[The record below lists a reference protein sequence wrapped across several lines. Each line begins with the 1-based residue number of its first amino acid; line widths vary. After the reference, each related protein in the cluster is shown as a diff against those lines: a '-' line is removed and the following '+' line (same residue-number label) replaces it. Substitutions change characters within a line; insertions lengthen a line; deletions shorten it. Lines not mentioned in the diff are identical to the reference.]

1 MFALLC
7 LQEEQQL
14 PLKKLSNSIEFL
26 KDSQIF
32 CDIFTGTK
40 MPCAC
45 KPCVNGYSGDK
56 LRPLEKNLG
65 AESVVRA
72 LGLIA

>member
-1 MFALLC
+1 MFVLLC

-14 PLKKLSNSIEFL
+14 PLKKISNSIEFL

-40 MPCAC
+40 LLCAR
-45 KPCVNGYSGDK
+45 KPCMNGNSGDK